1 MRQLAELDTV
11 SDKAKLTKLTE
22 QIPESLP
29 SNLMSN
35 HLRAR
40 IPGNGERGTHIYIY
54 NVCIYIYIYIYIY
67 RISVGV
73 NDERHRPNGA
83 AAEGVRPTGGR

>member
-11 SDKAKLTKLTE
+11 SDKTKLTKLTE

-54 NVCIYIYIYIYIY
+54 IY